1 MKSKFWPKSNKNRC
15 FPLLLLLKTE
25 SWNNS
30 VLKDK
35 IPLVQ
40 NTQPG
45 KEGSVDDGERRC
57 YSPFPSKTSSLFIR
71 ALKWALPFPRYE
83 VCWAGFG
90 EKVAW
95 GWRNLHPLQLIRF
108 SLLYMVFELL
118 EQQRGWGVL
127 NLPLSPLRFPLQ
139 MRSMATSF
147 LKWRHEPV
155 DCPES
160 SSLFYLVIFLSS
172 FFFLIFQADLT
183 DDYATHP
190 TLCSRKYQ
198 TCIQR
203 ALPRVHIY
211 SYCPQ
216 NWLREKN
223 TLVLKDL
230 MGSHFW
236 IHINYL
242 D

>member
-1 MKSKFWPKSNKNRC
+1 MFPSAFALKNWI
-15 FPLLLLLKTE
+15 LKQF
-25 SWNNS
+25 S
-30 VLKDK
+30 VKDK
-35 IPLVQ
+35 VPLVQ

-71 ALKWALPFPRYE
+71 ALKWALQFPRYE

-160 SSLFYLVIFLSS
+160 SSLFYLVIFYPH
-172 FFFLIFQADLT
+172 FFFSYFRLI
-183 DDYATHP
+183 
-190 TLCSRKYQ
+190 
-198 TCIQR
+198 
-203 ALPRVHIY
+203 
-211 SYCPQ
+211 
-216 NWLREKN
+216 
-223 TLVLKDL
+223 
-230 MGSHFW
+230 
-236 IHINYL
+236 
-242 D
+242 